1 MDNTKTLMNWDQM
14 TETAPPTVKDYALR
28 LKKVPQSYN
37 WHPEG
42 NVETHTRIVLRRCSW
57 FENIDLVITA
67 FFHDLGKV
75 DTTKPNGKGGF
86 SAHGHEDIS
95 ADLVRYNRDW
105 IKDLGGDPQKV
116 EWLVK
121 NHMRVKYFDEMK
133 QKKRKELINSPWFSE
148 LMEFKACD
156 SREGLD
162 LLEVLGAKGNPFTF
176 LFNRLKTFFL
186 D

>member
-1 MDNTKTLMNWDQM
+1 MDNKVLPTWNDLLEN
-14 TETAPPTVKDYALR
+14 APPTAKDYALR

-42 NVETHTRIVLRRCSW
+42 NVEVHTRIVLNRCRW
-57 FENIDLVITA
+57 FENIDLVLTA

-75 DTTKPNGKGGF
+75 DTTEPNGKGGF

-95 ADLVRYNRDW
+95 ADLVKYNQDW
-105 IKDLGGDPQKV
+105 IKSLGGNTQKV

-121 NHMRVKYFDEMK
+121 NHMRVKYFDNMK
-133 QKKRKELINSPWFSE
+133 QKKKLALINNPWFSE
-148 LMEFKACD
+148 LIEFKTCD
-156 SREGLD
+156 SREGVGVLD
-162 LLEVLGAKGNPFTF
+162 VLAAEGNVFLF
-176 LFNRLKTFFL
+176 LFNKLKTFFK